1 MQSAVGADL
10 AGKSVEMLANAIA
23 EMRTYGEGFI
33 IADQAPGL
41 LDEAVIRNT
50 NTKIILRLPDY
61 ADRQL
66 VGKAIGLNDDQIDEL
81 SKLKQGVAAVY
92 QNDWVEAVLCQVDRF
107 EPEPAEDFS
116 KNCGKP
122 LPSLSSLQAA
132 TFMSSRLTDVS
143 CMQSFPSRLSV
154 SCLSMEKALR
164 PTRQKSL
171 PLSRTIS

>member
-81 SKLKQGVAAVY
+81 SKLKQG
-92 QNDWVEAVLCQVDRF
+92 CCR
-107 EPEPAEDFS
+107 
-116 KNCGKP
+116 
-122 LPSLSSLQAA
+122 SLS
-132 TFMSSRLTDVS
+132 
-143 CMQSFPSRLSV
+143 
-154 SCLSMEKALR
+154 K
-164 PTRQKSL
+164 
-171 PLSRTIS
+171 

>member
-1 MQSAVGADL
+1 MEKALS
-10 AGKSVEMLANAIA
+10 S
-23 EMRTYGEGFI
+23 
-33 IADQAPGL
+33 DQAPGL

-116 KNCGKP
+116 KNRFP
-122 LPSLSSLQAA
+122 LSQNCRRTMPIRCLSSLQAA